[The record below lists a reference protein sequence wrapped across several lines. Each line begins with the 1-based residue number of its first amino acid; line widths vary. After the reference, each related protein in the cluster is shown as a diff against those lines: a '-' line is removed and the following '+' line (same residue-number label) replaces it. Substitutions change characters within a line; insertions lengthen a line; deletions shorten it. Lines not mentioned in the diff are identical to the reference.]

1 MPTTLWPANTMPGV
15 DPSLL
20 HRLASAHAVAGE
32 HDAWRRPIA
41 AASPSLRCWPGPFY
55 VTSRR
60 CRLPGDPPYRPTSV
74 ATDDQ
79 GISTCSRRWPHVCPP
94 PPRRLA
100 PRCLPGT
107 TPCTTPNPRR
117 SRRPGTA
124 GSCCPRILPVDVAA
138 AVVALHVLVR
148 SPLTSRSGVPKLTVI
163 PSGATQHRTPPVR
176 RSRRPDAA
184 CSCCPPVPPVL
195 SYQTSYSCVSSPNPV
210 SRPRDLF
217 SVFTVDPC
225 RQSHIHVEAA
235 PRYVLSPLVWHV
247 DASPSPCGAV

>member
-1 MPTTLWPANTMPGV
+1 MPGV

-163 PSGATQHRTPPVR
+163 PSGATQHRTPPPF

-184 CSCCPPVPPVL
+184 CSCCPRIPPVDVAAAVVALHVLVRSPPRTTRTIL
-195 SYQTSYSCVSSPNPV
+195 SNILLLCLFAEPGFSPPG
-210 SRPRDLF
+210 F
-217 SVFTVDPC
+217 
-225 RQSHIHVEAA
+225 
-235 PRYVLSPLVWHV
+235 VLRLHR
-247 DASPSPCGAV
+247 